1 MTVIRRVSTIP
12 HIDQVT
18 IYASNLTSTENT
30 DGANTIYSNNITFTN
45 WEVVNGD
52 DSISTKANSTDITIA
67 NSKFTS
73 GLGIAIGSIG
83 QYNGAFETVKGLKI
97 SNITYDKT
105 THAVYFKTWTGD
117 QVGYPPNG
125 GGGGLGCTFH
135 ILISNPCD
143 DLNPNLRTDASDIVA
158 TNLKTNN
165 LKGAPFTISQCT
177 TFSGAS
183 GNCTNSKF
191 QIRDLVFTDISGTVD
206 SAEVASFQCSAVA
219 PCEDITIENVSLRIA
234 GNTTLADEYLC
245 GNVEGAVGWN
255 CTGEVCVG
263 SSATGGC

>member
-1 MTVIRRVSTIP
+1 M
-12 HIDQVT
+12 
-18 IYASNLTSTENT
+18 
-30 DGANTIYSNNITFTN
+30 
-45 WEVVNGD
+45 
-52 DSISTKANSTDITIA
+52 
-67 NSKFTS
+67 
-73 GLGIAIGSIG
+73 
-83 QYNGAFETVKGLKI
+83 
-97 SNITYDKT
+97 
-105 THAVYFKTWTGD
+105 YFKTWTGD

-135 ILISNPCD
+135 ISISNTWD
-143 DLNPNLRTDASDIVA
+143 DSNPNMTTDASDIVA

-245 GNVEGAVGWN
+245 GNVEGTVGWN